1 MQPQGRV
8 LDRRRDQAECGKQRR
23 ANQGFPGYDVGDAR
37 TKRHWLFFSSKPT
50 PGPGSEVF
58 VPTKPPGE
66 GVNTVALMGA
76 IASILT
82 SLVAIVAVAK
92 SL

>member
-1 MQPQGRV
+1 MVASSTGLHRMNAS
-8 LDRRRDQAECGKQRR
+8 L
-23 ANQGFPGYDVGDAR
+23 R
-37 TKRHWLFFSSKPT
+37 TKRRWLFVSSKPT

-58 VPTKPPGE
+58 VPTKPPSE
-66 GVNTVALMGA
+66 KVNTVALMGA

-82 SLVAIVAVAK
+82 SLVAVFAVAK